1 MTDYTLRELMTI
13 CATRYIKNGDI
24 VFCGTGISL
33 LAAMA
38 AKHISAPESII
49 FFETGGIDSQLQ
61 ELPLAVGDPRV
72 MHRTTVNGSLADS
85 FAIMQNPFTGKHVVG
100 VMGAAQID
108 RFGNLN
114 STVIGDYHRPRIRFS
129 GNGGAPDVASFVSRT
144 IIFMQHEKRKF
155 VRRLDYLS
163 SPGWLT
169 GFDSRQKAGLSDG
182 GPEVVIT
189 DKAIMGFDPVSKEMV
204 LRGYYPGFTPRQIL
218 DHMAF
223 EVDISQAEEVQ
234 TPTREELRI
243 LREVCDPQRLILGD

>member
-1 MTDYTLRELMTI
+1 MEIYTLRELMAI
-13 CATRYIKNGDI
+13 SATRYIRNGDI

-38 AKHISAPESII
+38 AKHISAPESVV
-49 FFETGGIDSQLQ
+49 FFETGGIDSELE

-108 RFGNLN
+108 RYGNLN
-114 STVIGDYHRPRIRFS
+114 STVIGDYHSPRIRFS

-155 VRRLDYLS
+155 VKKLDYFS

-169 GFDSRQKAGLSDG
+169 GHDSRKKAGLSGG
-182 GPEVVIT
+182 GPEAVIT
-189 DKAIMGFDPVSKEMV
+189 DKAIMGFDEVTREMI
-204 LRGYYPGFTPRQIL
+204 LLGYYPGYTPDQIQE
-218 DHMAF
+218 HMSF
-223 EVDISQAEEVQ
+223 EVDTSRAKEVEP
-234 TPTREELRI
+234 PTKKELRI